1 MPFIIIAIIVLY
13 LVFVAW
19 TWYNLGNIEK
29 TKKIYYLGIGVFLT
43 FVITLILFQF
53 SKNGIS
59 YINQDIEKSIR
70 FMIIV
75 LFTGLNGCVLLPFFA
90 KIMEQLQEKE
100 EDLLKLKKRI
110 IVFLVLVIVICI
122 FESGYM
128 RSLQQGILQVVN
140 SQIQ

>member
-13 LVFVAW
+13 LVFIAW

-122 FESGYM
+122 FEGGYM